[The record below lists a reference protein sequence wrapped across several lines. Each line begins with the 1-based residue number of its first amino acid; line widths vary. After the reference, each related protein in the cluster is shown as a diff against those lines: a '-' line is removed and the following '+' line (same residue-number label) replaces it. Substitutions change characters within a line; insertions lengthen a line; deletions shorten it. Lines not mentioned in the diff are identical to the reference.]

1 MRATVMEMVERR
13 VADAVARFLPK
24 GEEADLA
31 GLAEWF
37 KSKFG
42 TEGKLDG
49 IERQD
54 KGPII
59 EELLRQAASAYQAR
73 GQVLGLTELR
83 AWITS
88 LARRYMPEHGE
99 LVKNFAEFSRQVQ
112 DKTDISVPESLVRLP
127 QAEMVDAITEKIA
140 TERKETVNKRGAGLL
155 RSLERGVLLDRID
168 DKWKEML
175 YNMDQLREMVGMRSF
190 AQQDPKLEYK
200 RDATE
205 LFTTMMDSIDDD
217 VTSLV
222 YRMSE
227 VPEDH
232 ARFARRWQAAEFRK
246 DEVGQFAM
254 AGGGDGN
261 GNGGGNGEDEKPQ
274 PVRVEKKPGRNEP
287 CWCSSGKKYKKCHWP
302 N

>member
-1 MRATVMEMVERR
+1 MEMVERR
-13 VADAVARFLPK
+13 IEDAVSRFMPR
-24 GEEADLA
+24 GEDPDLA
-31 GLAEWF
+31 GLKEWYQ
-37 KSKFG
+37 SKFG
-42 TEGKLDG
+42 VPAGIDGGGKDSEQV
-49 IERQD
+49 ID
-54 KGPII
+54 
-59 EELLRQAASAYQAR
+59 ELLRSAGVAYEDR
-73 GQVLGLTELR
+73 ERILGLTDLR
-83 AWITS
+83 AWIGS
-88 LARRYMPEHGE
+88 LARRYMPEHGD
-99 LVKNFAEFSRQVQ
+99 LVKNFGEFSRQVK
-112 DKTDISVPESLVRLP
+112 DRTDIAVPESLVTLP
-127 QAEMVDAITEKIA
+127 QDQLIDSVAEKIA
-140 TERKETVNKRGAGLL
+140 NERKEQVLKRGSQML

-175 YNMDQLREMVGMRSF
+175 YNMDQLRDIVGMRSF

-205 LFTTMMDSIDDD
+205 LFGSMMASIDDD

-232 ARFARRWQAAEFRK
+232 ARFARRWQASEFRK

-254 AGGGDGN
+254 AGGGG
-261 GNGGGNGEDEKPQ
+261 GGGNGQDANPEDEKPV

>member
-1 MRATVMEMVERR
+1 M
-13 VADAVARFLPK
+13 
-24 GEEADLA
+24 
-31 GLAEWF
+31 
-37 KSKFG
+37 
-42 TEGKLDG
+42 
-49 IERQD
+49 
-54 KGPII
+54 
-59 EELLRQAASAYQAR
+59 
-73 GQVLGLTELR
+73 
-83 AWITS
+83 
-88 LARRYMPEHGE
+88 
-99 LVKNFAEFSRQVQ
+99 
-112 DKTDISVPESLVRLP
+112 P

-140 TERKETVNKRGAGLL
+140 TDRKETVNKRGAMLL

-205 LFTTMMDSIDDD
+205 LFQTMMDSIDDD
-217 VTSLV
+217 VTALV

-254 AGGGDGN
+254 AGGGGDGN
-261 GNGGGNGEDEKPQ
+261 GSGGNGNGEDEKPQ
-274 PVRVEKKPGRNEP
+274 PVRVEKKPGRNEQ